1 MKFKVYK
8 FDKEF
13 INPVVSLK
21 VDGVRVH
28 ITDGVA
34 LSRAGKPLYNL
45 PPLPDGIYE
54 VYTGTWEGSITA
66 VRTIDG
72 PTVNYDHIYR
82 IDPGHVSSNLTISRT
97 GDPDTIRT
105 LFNIAKSTGYEGL
118 VVWDRDTNIH
128 YKVKDTETY
137 DVEVLGIQP
146 GKGKNLGKMGALI
159 TSMGKVGT
167 GFTDKVREEAMNW
180 KGKTIEV
187 EAMEL
192 TPQGKFRHPRFVRL
206 REDK

>member
-8 FDKEF
+8 FDREF
-13 INPVVSLK
+13 INPVISIK

-28 ITDGVA
+28 VTDGVA

-45 PPLPDGIYE
+45 PSLQDGTYE

-66 VRTIDG
+66 VRTLNG
-72 PTVNYDHIYR
+72 PTVNYNHIYR
-82 IDPGHVSSNLTISRT
+82 IDPGHVASELIVGRIGT
-97 GDPDTIRT
+97 PDAIQ
-105 LFNIAKSTGYEGL
+105 LYFDIAKSAGYEGL
-118 VVWDRDTNIH
+118 VIWDRETDIH
-128 YKVKDTETY
+128 YKVKDTVTY
-137 DVEVLGIQP
+137 DVEVLDIQMGQ
-146 GKGKNLGKMGALI
+146 GKHEGRMGALI

-167 GFTDKVREEAMNW
+167 GFTDKVREEAMSW
-180 KGKTIEV
+180 KGKVIEV

-206 REDK
+206 RTDK